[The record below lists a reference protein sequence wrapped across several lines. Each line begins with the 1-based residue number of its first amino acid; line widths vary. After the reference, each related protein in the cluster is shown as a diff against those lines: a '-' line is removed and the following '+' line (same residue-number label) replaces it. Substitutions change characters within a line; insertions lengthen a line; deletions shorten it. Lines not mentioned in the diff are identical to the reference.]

1 MLPAAIGAEEMSR
14 RAETVKN
21 RGAPFT
27 ECEHRFR
34 QRVCDRAAFRDD
46 AGKRSGPAG
55 GCPPLEAAEYRGG
68 AKRPL
73 WGQILRIHWGPQ

>member
-34 QRVCDRAAFRDD
+34 QRVCDRAAFRDE
-46 AGKRSGPAG
+46 AGKRSGPRPPAG
-55 GCPPLEAAEYRGG
+55 ALHWPNTAVVLNTRCG
-68 AKRPL
+68 A
-73 WGQILRIHWGPQ
+73 